1 VTTSSTVAR
10 TCTGRPSR
18 GCCSSPLLL
27 LSLSSSASDDDGTD
41 AAADVD
47 EEDDDATMLLLL
59 LLPFAV
65 VALVTP
71 DVMLPLATDAMEA
84 TPELA
89 CRILL
94 PRVRVLVPLP
104 LLAVMAVVLVALLL
118 AVLLPLLM
126 PSAVAAVSVG
136 ANDDDASVVAA
147 VVGRFGDAGGDP
159 PATALS
165 SPRTRSTSA

>member
-94 PRVRVLVPLP
+94 PRVRVLVPP
-104 LLAVMAVVLVALLL
+104 LLVLVPLVVVLMLLVA
-118 AVLLPLLM
+118 LLPLLM